1 MHAAMMSANMSHKG
15 VHVPPMIPGV
25 PKAMRP
31 QNCFDAVICS
41 TEVAS
46 KAETTMALPL
56 IAIQAPLIMIKMHPI
71 SGRMSVGLTLLLSI
85 SLQPLFL
92 GCIWRP
98 IFKAL

>member
-1 MHAAMMSANMSHKG
+1 MHAAMMNANMSQKG
-15 VHVPPMIPGV
+15 VHVPSMLPGM

-31 QNCFDAVICS
+31 QNCFDAIICS

-46 KAETTMALPL
+46 KAENTMALPL
-56 IAIQAPLIMIKMHPI
+56 IVIHMPLIMIKMHPM
-71 SGRMSVGLTLLLSI
+71 SGRISVALTFFLSI
-85 SLQPLFL
+85 SLHPSFL